1 MKAHRGFTLV
11 ELLVAIFIA
20 AVMFAV
26 GYSALTSALDKRRD
40 VEAKLNRIGEL
51 QTAFRILQQDVGQ
64 LAPRPARDEQGG
76 SVASGSGLSAV
87 RADPRTTILV
97 SWTRGG
103 WANPAG
109 VSRGT
114 LQRVQYSLEGDA
126 LIRQTWPV
134 LDVTQAT
141 KPLRRTLLKT
151 VKSAQFRY
159 LDSNR
164 DWQQQWPPTTPR
176 ASGFKL
182 LQRARFRP
190 IAVEVSL
197 ELADFGKISRLFEC
211 PG

>member
-1 MKAHRGFTLV
+1 MTASKGFTLV

-64 LAPRPARDEQGG
+64 LAPRPLRDEQGG
-76 SVASGSGLSAV
+76 GILSGGGLTAV
-87 RADPRTTILV
+87 NADPRTAVLV
-97 SWTRGG
+97 GWTRGG

-109 VSRGT
+109 VTRGT
-114 LQRVQYSLEGDA
+114 LQRVQYTLDGDA

-134 LDVTQAT
+134 SDVTQAT
-141 KPLRRTLLKT
+141 KPVRRTLLKL

-159 LDSNR
+159 LDSDR
-164 DWQQQWPPTTPR
+164 VLQPQWPPATPR
-176 ASGFKL
+176 ATAFKPV
-182 LQRARFRP
+182 QRARFRP
-190 IAVEVSL
+190 IAIELNL
-197 ELADFGKISRLFEC
+197 ELTDFGKITRLFEC